1 MTSWEY
7 KIVELLSSEDTH
19 VAEVALNELSAD
31 GWQVQEVFGVA
42 GKGDTTCFLLRRS
55 AEDRGTK
62 DSGSDEAGTMSWP
75 SR

>member
-1 MTSWEY
+1 MTLWEY

-42 GKGDTTCFLLRRS
+42 GKGDTTCFLLRR
-55 AEDRGTK
+55 AAPGDGPGE
-62 DSGSDEAGTMSWP
+62 
-75 SR
+75 